1 LARGLPERKNE
12 VLLMN
17 KRLLIFW
24 ASLLVLVLFS
34 MVPRTKEFSAA
45 ASQPSP
51 REPKKEKPPP
61 LQKAPSPRKLSEH
74 SQVLLADEVRHQ
86 LVMLPYYGVF
96 DWLEGEVLPN
106 GKVVL
111 HGEAVKPTTKSDA
124 EARVKQVEGVKS
136 VVDRIEVLPLS
147 SNDEKLRVA
156 LYRAIFDY
164 NSPLFSQ
171 YAIQAVP
178 PIHIIV
184 KNGRVTLKGVVGREM
199 DSQLAYTAAR
209 GVPGV
214 FEVTSELRVEE
225 PPKKEAVKKP

>member
-1 LARGLPERKNE
+1 MK
-12 VLLMN
+12 
-17 KRLLIFW
+17 KRLPIFL
-24 ASLLVLVLFS
+24 ASLFTVLFS
-34 MVPRTKEFSAA
+34 MVPRTMEFAAA
-45 ASQPSP
+45 ASPQAS
-51 REPKKEKPPP
+51 EEQNKEKSPQ
-61 LQKAPSPRKLSEH
+61 LQKAPSPHQRSER

-96 DWLEGEVLPN
+96 DWLEGEVLPD

-111 HGEAVKPTTKSDA
+111 HGAVVKPTTKSDA
-124 EARVKQVEGVKS
+124 EARTKKIEGVRT
-136 VVDRIEVLPLS
+136 VIDRIEVLPLS
-147 SNDEKLRVA
+147 TNDEKLRLA

-184 KNGRVTLKGVVGREM
+184 KSGRVTLKGVVGREM
-199 DSQLAYTAAR
+199 DGQLAYTASR

-214 FEVTSELRVEE
+214 FEVTNELRVEE
-225 PPKKEAVKKP
+225 SPIKEKAK